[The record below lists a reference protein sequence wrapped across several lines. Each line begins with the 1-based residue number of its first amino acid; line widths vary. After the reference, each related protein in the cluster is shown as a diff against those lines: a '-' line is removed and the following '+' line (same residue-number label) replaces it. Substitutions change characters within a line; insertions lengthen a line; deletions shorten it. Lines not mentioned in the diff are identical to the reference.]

1 MSRILAAMILF
12 LTALASALVS
22 AQACAQEP
30 IPGIGPRGEPVKR
43 HTGFKFTE
51 GPAADKDGNVYFTD
65 IPNNRIHKS
74 SVDGTLSTF
83 LEDSQA
89 TNGLMFD
96 AAGRL
101 LGCQGKLRR
110 LVAIDVSSKKITEL
124 AGDMNVPNDLVI
136 DKTGGV
142 YVTDPDIKSV
152 HYVPREG
159 NSGGKGEGK
168 AKKIITDLPRP
179 NGVLLSPDEKTLYVL
194 PSGSAKVMA
203 YPIESPG
210 SIGPGKVFFTLAE
223 NPKNPGRPGGDG
235 LTVDS
240 RGNLYLT
247 RPSMKMIQVVDP
259 AGKELGRIPLPEEPS
274 NCTFGGADM
283 KTLFVTAQ
291 TSLYTIPMD
300 AVGHRFAK

>member
-1 MSRILAAMILF
+1 MIRTLLAALTLF
-12 LTALASALVS
+12 ALAPLAL
-22 AQACAQEP
+22 AQDA

-51 GPAADKDGNVYFTD
+51 GPAADREGNIYFTD
-65 IPNNRIHKS
+65 IPSNRIHKS
-74 SVDGTLSTF
+74 AVDGTLSTF

-96 AAGRL
+96 SAGRL
-101 LGCQGKLRR
+101 LACQGKLRR
-110 LVAIDVSSKKITEL
+110 LIAIDVASKKITEL

-136 DKTGGV
+136 DKSGGV

-152 HYVPREG
+152 HYVPR
-159 NSGGKGEGK
+159 GGK
-168 AKKIITDLPRP
+168 ARKIIDDLPRP

-203 YPIESPG
+203 YPIETPG
-210 SIGPGKVFFTLAE
+210 AIGPGKVFFTLAE

-235 LTVDS
+235 LTVDT

-247 RPSMKMIQVVDP
+247 RPSMKMIQVADP
-259 AGKELGRIPLPEEPS
+259 AGKELGRILVPEEPS
-274 NCTFGGADM
+274 NCAFGGPDM

-291 TSLYTIPMD
+291 TSLYAIPMD
-300 AVGHRFAK
+300 AVGHRFAP